1 MNRSVGK
8 CFARAGLLGNPSDGF
23 GGKTISLTLPQ
34 WWATSTVFESPDVR
48 LRTGTE
54 HRVWPTLDAMF
65 DHVLLSG
72 HSDPCQLLTATLVRF
87 LDFCGLEPQRLSGLS
102 IEAKSTIPVQVG
114 LAGSS
119 AIIIATLRA
128 LCSHFQKTIR
138 PELMASLA
146 LQVETDDLRIP
157 AGLQDRVVQSMEGLI
172 AMDFSASAMQVEQGL
187 RLGRYRRLDVGL
199 LPPTLFVAWSRR
211 GAESTAVL
219 HNNLRQRFD
228 AGETVVVDAM
238 IRFAG
243 LADDGIVALETG
255 DQARMADL
263 INANFD
269 LRQSICQLNPLH
281 VEMIETAR
289 RAGASAKYCGSGGAI
304 IGTVPQA
311 TDLPQLKQ
319 ALESID
325 CEVVSAVSAY

>member
-1 MNRSVGK
+1 MTETFAT

-23 GGKTISLTLPQ
+23 GGKTISLTLAN
-34 WWATSTVFESPDVR
+34 WRATATVCENPDVR
-48 LRTGTE
+48 LRMATDQRGWANLAE
-54 HRVWPTLDAMF
+54 MASDVSENGHR
-65 DHVLLSG
+65 
-72 HSDPCQLLTATLVRF
+72 DPGQLLTATLIRF
-87 LDFCGLEPQRLSGLS
+87 LKYAGIEPEQVPGIS
-102 IEAKSTIPVQVG
+102 IAVESNIPLQVG

-119 AIIIATLRA
+119 AIIIAVLRG
-128 LCSHFQKTIR
+128 LCQHFQFTLR

-146 LQVETDDLRIP
+146 LQIETDELGIP
-157 AGLQDRVVQSMEGLI
+157 AGLQDRVVQSMEGMI
-172 AMDFSASAMQVEQGL
+172 AMDFSASAMKTEQGL
-187 RLGRYRRLDVGL
+187 RIGSYRRLDRSL
-199 LPPTLFVAWSRR
+199 LPETLYVAWSRR

-228 AGETVVVDAM
+228 AGDESVCDAM
-238 IRFAG
+238 KQFAA
-243 LADDGIVALETG
+243 LADEGVVALETG
-255 DQARMADL
+255 DHARLAEL

-304 IGTVPQA
+304 IGAVPA
-311 TDLPQLKQ
+311 PEDFPQLKQ

-325 CEVVSAVSAY
+325 CEVVSAVS